1 MRRTITAIS
10 LMLFGASI
18 LIFISALLIPVRREL
33 ISLEGNSK
41 TEASQSSAPLEK
53 TINESALAQTQGP
66 VVISKLESS
75 IPAEGKVE
83 QNQATE
89 SITSIQSGGAPNF
102 PSSVAP
108 SDNTIDRNQGEASA
122 KQSSQ
127 TVPDAT
133 IPRIDEKSPAAVKP
147 MDTKEKRSPQ
157 HEPASLLVLEDS
169 FSPGEVMPKADVQ
182 EAIDKIIPLINA
194 RSPDNV
200 IVEGHAD
207 TWIPDGFSPDQGSKW
222 NKSISLQ
229 RAKAIALVLK
239 QKGVASDRIVVSGL
253 GDTVPLASNLTN
265 EGRSKNRRVEI
276 KLSPP
281 RD

>member
-66 VVISKLESS
+66 VVISKLDSS

-89 SITSIQSGGAPNF
+89 SIISVQSGGTPNF

-108 SDNTIDRNQGEASA
+108 SDNAIDRTRGDASA

-147 MDTKEKRSPQ
+147 MDAKEKRSPQ
-157 HEPASLLVLEDS
+157 HEPASLLVIEDS
-169 FSPGEVMPKADVQ
+169 FSPGEVIPKADIQ
-182 EAIDKIIPLINA
+182 EAIGKIIPLINA

-207 TWIPDGFSPDQGSKW
+207 AWIPDGFSPDQGSKW

-229 RAKAIALVLK
+229 RANAIALVLK
-239 QKGVASDRIVVSGL
+239 QKGVASNRIVVSGL